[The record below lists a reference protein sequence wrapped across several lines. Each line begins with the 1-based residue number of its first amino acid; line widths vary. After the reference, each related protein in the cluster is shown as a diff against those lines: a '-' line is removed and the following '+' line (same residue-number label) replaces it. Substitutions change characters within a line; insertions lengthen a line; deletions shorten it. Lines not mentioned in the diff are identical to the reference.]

1 MDRESAGR
9 VVVAFYNAWNERIPK
24 GTDWDELL
32 STWARFLSDVSVEEA
47 RHAYRRLVAQDS
59 NWLPRPGTAR
69 RVAIASRGG
78 QPPRE
83 WEAWAQLRRI
93 AEASYAGVGS
103 GEKLHAVVS
112 ATLASLGGRD
122 ALELHT
128 NGDRELFFRAYR
140 EKLADWEA
148 AEYGVPPAE
157 GRA

>member
-1 MDRESAGR
+1 MDQDSAGR

-32 STWARFLSDVSVEEA
+32 STWARFLSDVSVKEA

-59 NWLPRPGTAR
+59 NWLPRPGTVR
-69 RVAIASRGG
+69 RIALSTRGD

-93 AEASYAGVGS
+93 ADGSRTGVGS
-103 GEKLHAVVS
+103 VERMHPVVA
-112 ATLASLGGRD
+112 ATLASLGGRE

-140 EKLADWEA
+140 DKLADWET
-148 AEYGVPPAE
+148 ENFGVPSQSD
-157 GRA
+157 